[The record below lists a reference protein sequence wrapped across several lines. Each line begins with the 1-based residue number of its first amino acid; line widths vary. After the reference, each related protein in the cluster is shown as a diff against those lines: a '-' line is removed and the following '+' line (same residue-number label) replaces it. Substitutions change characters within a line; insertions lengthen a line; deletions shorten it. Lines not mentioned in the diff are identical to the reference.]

1 MGSIAADFLLL
12 VIHTALTGF
21 AISTLIVGE
30 LSVSLHAFYCIIG
43 SLNIA
48 LAVLTIMRIGSR

>member
-1 MGSIAADFLLL
+1 MGSITADFILL

-30 LSVSLHAFYCIIG
+30 LSVSLHAFYCVIAAV
-43 SLNIA
+43 NIA
-48 LAVLTIMRIGSR
+48 FAVLTIMRIGSR